1 MSYAGDVSQIFTCK
15 ASDRG
20 GRGLRALCRL
30 PARRE
35 DVTSLAYLVDNHSC
49 GARSGWWEGCGER
62 TQKPN

>member
-1 MSYAGDVSQIFTCK
+1 MSARFSHAKRVIEAAEDC
-15 ASDRG
+15 
-20 GRGLRALCRL
+20 GRCAPRL